1 MLKFLTSLFKPE
13 AVKPAP
19 ATSDTSMLF
28 AVEEIAPFLTRLAN
42 NPRFGLPGGLPAEA
56 AAALPELAEQQKR
69 RWRIDGAFDRAPA
82 EFVVEVMMER
92 GGEADVTFFAPQTA
106 VEEINRELAAFDAA
120 TER

>member
-42 NPRFGLPGGLPAEA
+42 NSRFGLPGGLAAEI
-56 AAALPELAEQQKR
+56 AAALPELAERQNR
-69 RWRIDGAFDRAPA
+69 RWRIDGDFDGTPA
-82 EFVVEVMMER
+82 HFEIEVMMER
-92 GGEADVTFFAPQTA
+92 GGEADVTFLAPQDA
-106 VEEINRELAAFDAA
+106 IEEINRELAAFDAA
-120 TER
+120 AER